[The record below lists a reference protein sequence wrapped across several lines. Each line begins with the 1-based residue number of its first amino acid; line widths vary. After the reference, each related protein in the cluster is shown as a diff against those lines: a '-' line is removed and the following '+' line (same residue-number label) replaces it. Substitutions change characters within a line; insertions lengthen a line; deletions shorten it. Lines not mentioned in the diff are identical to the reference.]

1 MRRFRYLKER
11 ENHTRMESNLEEV
24 LTEENCEFIDYLL
37 QIIRYWGEE
46 DIQNAR
52 ERMLSQAENYPTFAP
67 ILELLL
73 KLKDHYDYDYEQK
86 IQCLMKTED

>member
-1 MRRFRYLKER
+1 
-11 ENHTRMESNLEEV
+11 MESNLEEV

-86 IQCLMKTED
+86 NQCLMKTEE